1 MIVDESCG
9 RGRRKASKWVRM
21 ISSTESN
28 VGNQQLWVL
37 PQLQDLC
44 LALGACTHVYCL
56 VFTAVAEACA
66 LLLLNAGPRGTGA
79 DGP

>member
-1 MIVDESCG
+1 MGSYDIIYGEQ
-9 RGRRKASKWVRM
+9 RGKPTAMDFTS
-21 ISSTESN
+21 
-28 VGNQQLWVL
+28 
-37 PQLQDLC
+37 QLQDLC

>member
-1 MIVDESCG
+1 MLWNSDLPWEQ
-9 RGRRKASKWVRM
+9 KEYQWVRM

-28 VGNQQLWVL
+28 VGNQQLWIL

-56 VFTAVAEACA
+56 VFTDC
-66 LLLLNAGPRGTGA
+66 
-79 DGP
+79 